1 MEWSDMGHT
10 STTRHAHNVQDKRIE
25 DLVRWISRI
34 LRRIREQ
41 VRQGGERASFD
52 WRSWHVYMKQRYQV
66 LLSTFLREAK
76 RGGATAC
83 NKVILVYDHGGCLTS
98 RSGLVSTLRGL
109 HEKRVRKSVQRDLI
123 MGR

>member
-1 MEWSDMGHT
+1 MGHT

-34 LRRIREQ
+34 LRWIREQ

-76 RGGATAC
+76 RRGATTS
-83 NKVILVYDHGGCLTS
+83 NKVILVHDHGGCLIS
-98 RSGLVSTLRGL
+98 RSGLVSRLRGL
-109 HEKRVRKSVQRDLI
+109 HEKRVCRGI
-123 MGR
+123 